1 MIHLIKRTVCKLRG
15 HSLVHAGLC
24 PFTGVTYYYCNKCE
38 MMIPADVV
46 Q

>member
-15 HSLVHAGLC
+15 HALELAGSC
-24 PFTGVTYYYCNKCE
+24 PFTGSRYYYCNKCE
-38 MMIPADVV
+38 MMIPVDVV